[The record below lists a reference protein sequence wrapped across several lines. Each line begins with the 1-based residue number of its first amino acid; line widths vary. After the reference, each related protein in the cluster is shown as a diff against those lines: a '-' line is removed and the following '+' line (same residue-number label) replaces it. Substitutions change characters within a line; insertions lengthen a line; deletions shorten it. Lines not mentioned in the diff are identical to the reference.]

1 MGAFTLPLSDWLKK
15 CYIEERLIKPFEEIH
30 EKMNGNANEVA
41 AAASKRIDGN
51 EIKDDKTQGNL
62 SFRNQL
68 DICKTNKFNIAQ
80 MFWIWKKEK

>member
-1 MGAFTLPLSDWLKK
+1 
-15 CYIEERLIKPFEEIH
+15 
-30 EKMNGNANEVA
+30 MNGNANEVA

-80 MFWIWKKEK
+80 LFWIWKKK